1 MTAPAETPVVSWP
14 DEVDEILGRDLV
26 ATIGT
31 VTAAKGVALANVEP
45 WACATGGRGRSDS
58 TPRRSSNKRP
68 RTAIIPGMSKHR
80 LGAPRAD
87 P

>member
-45 WACATGGRGRSDS
+45 LGLRD
-58 TPRRSSNKRP
+58 RRAGTVGFHTS
-68 RTAIIPGMSKHR
+68 A
-80 LGAPRAD
+80 LQQ
-87 P
+87 